1 MISPYRNDF
10 PPSSEALE
18 YPNGLLAVGG
28 TLSSERL
35 VAAYRRGIFPW
46 YEEPQPVMWWTP
58 DPRSILLPE
67 ALHISRSLHKVLRQD
82 RFQLSVDR
90 CFNTVMQHCA
100 RVRAKGPGSDGP
112 GTWIGKDMLQA
123 FCQLHDRGI
132 AHSIEVYNEEG
143 ELVGGL
149 YGVALGRAFFGES
162 MFSLQPNAS
171 KVAMVALVYLLKK
184 AGFRF
189 IDCQVESEHL
199 NSLGARNI
207 SRVDFE
213 RLLIQT
219 VDMTVNPKVWAVPAS
234 CGGLL

>member
-1 MISPYRNDF
+1 MPLVQRSPFRNDF
-10 PPSSEALE
+10 PPSSEALD

-28 TLSSERL
+28 ELSSDRL
-35 VAAYRRGIFPW
+35 LAAYRRGIFPW

-67 ALHISRSLHKVLRQD
+67 ELHVSRSLRKVLRQD
-82 RFQLSVDR
+82 RFQLSVDC
-90 CFNTVMQHCA
+90 CFSTVIERCA
-100 RVRAKGPGSDGP
+100 RIRAEGP
-112 GTWIGKDMLQA
+112 GTWIGEDMLQA
-123 FCQLHDRGI
+123 FCQLHDEGI
-132 AHSIEVYNEEG
+132 AHSVEVYQRNG

-149 YGVALGRAFFGES
+149 YGVALGQAFFGES

-171 KVAMVALVYLLKK
+171 KVALVALVYLYKR
-184 AGFRF
+184 AGGRF

-207 SRVDFE
+207 PRVDFE

-219 VDMTVNPKVWAVPAS
+219 VDVDMKPEMWAVPAR
-234 CGGLL
+234 CGELV